1 MIGDGKHCFAPE
13 SSKVE
18 NLWSKAG
25 NFLEL
30 MDNKVN
36 FLELVDNF
44 LELVD
49 NFLELVDNFLE
60 LVNNKEGEEE
70 DANNDA
76 GGSRLISI
84 LRLGGRLILNTFR
97 VGGTNSLEAGLDSWT
112 LAGVEVFDGG
122 VDVRHDPA
130 DLFVFQLVHLLLRV
144 AVIFP
149 QLVAAGLN
157 CISKVVTGLP
167 SPEVFLSVTLFF
179 FLHCITICLV
189 SVLGALVEVP
199 LDLVAVSGREGD

>member
-30 MDNKVN
+30 MDNKKK

-49 NFLELVDNFLE
+49 
-60 LVNNKEGEEE
+60 NKEGEEE

-84 LRLGGRLILNTFR
+84 LRLGGRLILDTFR
-97 VGGTNSLEAGLDSWT
+97 VGGTNSLEAGP
-112 LAGVEVFDGG
+112 
-122 VDVRHDPA
+122 VR
-130 DLFVFQLVHLLLRV
+130 
-144 AVIFP
+144 
-149 QLVAAGLN
+149 
-157 CISKVVTGLP
+157 
-167 SPEVFLSVTLFF
+167 
-179 FLHCITICLV
+179 
-189 SVLGALVEVP
+189 
-199 LDLVAVSGREGD
+199 